1 MYKLHVS
8 DRKYTTWKIFGAKT
22 LEVVETSISPIK
34 HKLFDQDIF
43 DAKEDRV
50 TIVHSCVRS
59 MKNIPGVLVLEGDK
73 TYGKRNRKFLYRC
86 IPDDKRLPEF
96 LIRYSKKMGFSKKN
110 YNKYVI
116 FKFLNW
122 DNDYPIGTLIQV
134 LGDVTKLDHFYE
146 YQLYCKSLYASIQT
160 FTKNTMK
167 KLRTKSTEYF
177 IDKIDEH
184 MIDKTNKEVFSID
197 PHASKDFDDAFS
209 FEESYDHFCIG
220 IYIANVALW
229 LDVMGIWESFSRR
242 VATIYLPDR
251 KRPMLPT
258 VLSDLLCSLRER
270 ETRFA
275 FTLELSV
282 SKNTGEIIDSSFYN
296 SKIRVRKNYTY
307 DNVTKYDAFK
317 KLFECV
323 KKMNKYKKYV
333 PYLKDS
339 HDMVSYLMIVMN
351 YISAKKLQEF
361 KTGIFR
367 SLVSKDS
374 YKTPEHLPENI
385 GRFLKSWNS
394 MGGSYEPFAELKRHD
409 MLELEAY
416 VHITSPIR
424 RLVDLL
430 NIMELQ
436 DKLGI
441 YKKSQAAKQFY
452 DEWTAVESFGYINTT
467 MRAIRKVQND
477 CSLLNVCQTMNDL
490 HERKFEGFMFDRIER
505 NDGLYQYMVYL
516 PELKMVNRVTIR
528 NDRKNMSFGKFKLY
542 VFVDE
547 HRLKQKLRLN
557 ICI

>member
-8 DRKYTTWKIFGAKT
+8 DRKYTTWKIYEAKT
-22 LEVVETSISPIK
+22 HETVESTISPIE

-43 DAKEDRV
+43 DANDLSV
-50 TIVHSCVRS
+50 TIVHSCVRL
-59 MKNIPGVLVLEGDK
+59 MKNIPGVLVLEGNK

-96 LIRYSKKMGFSKKN
+96 LIPYSKKIEFSKKDF
-110 YNKYVI
+110 NKYVI
-116 FKFLNW
+116 FQFLNW
-122 DNDYPIGTLIQV
+122 DHKHPIGTLVQV

-160 FTKNTMK
+160 FTKATMK
-167 KLRTKSTEYF
+167 QIRTKSTEYF

-209 FEESYDHFCIG
+209 FEETRDHYHVA

-258 VLSDLLCSLRER
+258 VLSDLLCSLQEG

-275 FTLELSV
+275 FTLDLKIDKTGIIV
-282 SKNTGEIIDSSFYN
+282 DSKFYN
-296 SKIRVRKNYTY
+296 SKIRVKKNYTY
-307 DNVTKYDAFK
+307 DNVTNYKQFEN
-317 KLFECV
+317 LFECV
-323 KKMNKYKKYV
+323 KKMNKSQKYV
-333 PYLKDS
+333 TSLKDS
-339 HDMVSYLMIVMN
+339 HDMVAYLMIVMN
-351 YISAKKLQEF
+351 YISAKKLQEYQ
-361 KTGIFR
+361 TGIFR
-367 SLVSKDS
+367 SVVSKDS
-374 YKTPEHLPENI
+374 YQTPEHLPENI

-394 MGGSYEPFAELKRHD
+394 MGGSYEPFVDLKGHD

-430 NIMELQ
+430 NIIELQ

-441 YKKSQAAKQFY
+441 YKKSPAAKLFY
-452 DEWTAVESFGYINTT
+452 DEWTMSASFDYINMT

-477 CSLLNVCQTMNDL
+477 CSLLNVCQTMDDL
-490 HERKFEGFMFDRIER
+490 HEREFEGFMFDRIER

-516 PELKMVNRVTIR
+516 PELKMVNRVTMR
-528 NDRKNMSFGKFKLY
+528 DDQKNMSFGKFKLY

>member
-1 MYKLHVS
+1 MYK
-8 DRKYTTWKIFGAKT
+8 AKT
-22 LEVVETSISPIK
+22 LETVELPISPIE

-43 DAKEDRV
+43 DAKEDTV

-59 MKNIPGVLVLEGDK
+59 MKNIPGVLVLEGNK

-96 LIRYSKKMGFSKKN
+96 LIPYSKKIEFSKKDF
-110 YNKYVI
+110 NKYVI
-116 FKFLNW
+116 FQFLNW
-122 DNDYPIGTLIQV
+122 DHEHPIGTLVQV

-160 FTKNTMK
+160 FTKATMK
-167 KLRTKSTEYF
+167 QIRTKSTDYF
-177 IDKIDEH
+177 IEKIDEH
-184 MIDKTNKEVFSID
+184 MIDKTGEEVFSID
-197 PHASKDFDDAFS
+197 PQASKDFDDAFS
-209 FEESYDHFCIG
+209 FKETPDHYHVA

-258 VLSDLLCSLRER
+258 VLSDLLCSLQEG

-275 FTLELSV
+275 FALDLKIDKTGAIV
-282 SKNTGEIIDSSFYN
+282 DSKFYN
-296 SKIRVRKNYTY
+296 SKIRVKKNYTY
-307 DNVTKYDAFK
+307 DNVTNYKQFK
-317 KLFECV
+317 NLFDCV
-323 KKMNKYKKYV
+323 KKMNKSKKYV
-333 PYLKDS
+333 TSLKDS
-339 HDMVSYLMIVMN
+339 HDLVAYLMIVMN
-351 YISAKKLQEF
+351 YVSAKKLQEYQ
-361 KTGIFR
+361 TGIFR
-367 SLVSKDS
+367 SVVSKDS
-374 YKTPEHLPENI
+374 YTSPDHLPENI

-394 MGGSYEPFAELKRHD
+394 MGGSYEPFVDLKGHA

-430 NIMELQ
+430 NIIELQ
-436 DKLGI
+436 DKLGL
-441 YKKSQAAKQFY
+441 YNKSQAARRFY
-452 DEWTAVESFGYINTT
+452 DEWTTSASFDYINTT

-477 CSLLNVCQTMNDL
+477 CSLLNVCQRMDDL
-490 HERKFEGFMFDRIER
+490 HEREFDGFMFDRIER

-528 NDRKNMSFGKFKLY
+528 DDQKNMAFGKFKLY

>member
-8 DRKYTTWKIFGAKT
+8 DRKYTSWKMYKAKT
-22 LEVVETSISPIK
+22 LETVESIISPIE

-43 DAKEDRV
+43 DANENTV

-59 MKNIPGVLVLEGDK
+59 MKNIPGVLVLEGNK

-96 LIRYSKKMGFSKKN
+96 LIPYSKKIEFSKKDF
-110 YNKYVI
+110 NKYVI
-116 FKFLNW
+116 FQFLNW
-122 DNDYPIGTLIQV
+122 DQGHPIGTLVQV
-134 LGDVTKLDHFYE
+134 LGDVTKLDNFYE

-160 FTKNTMK
+160 FTKAAMK
-167 KLRTKSTEYF
+167 TLKAKSTTYF
-177 IDKIDEH
+177 IENIEKH
-184 MIDKTNKEVFSID
+184 MIDRTDTEIFSID
-197 PHASKDFDDAFS
+197 PKTSKDFDDAFS
-209 FEESYDHFCIG
+209 FEESNDHHLVS

-258 VLSDLLCSLRER
+258 VLSDLLCSLQEG

-275 FTLELSV
+275 FTLDLKI
-282 SKNTGEIIDSSFYN
+282 SKDTGEIVDSSFYN
-296 SKIRVRKNYTY
+296 SKICVKKNYTY
-307 DNVTKYDAFK
+307 NNVGEYDKYK
-317 KLFECV
+317 KLFDCV
-323 KKMNKYKKYV
+323 KKMNKYQNYV
-333 PYLKDS
+333 TYLKDS
-339 HDMVSYLMIVMN
+339 HDMVAYLMIVMN
-351 YISAKKLQEF
+351 YISAKKLRMK

-367 SLVSKDS
+367 SVISKDS
-374 YKTPEHLPENI
+374 YKTPNHLPENI

-394 MGGSYEPFAELKRHD
+394 MGGSYEPFADLKRHD

-430 NIMELQ
+430 NIIELQ

-441 YKKSQAAKQFY
+441 YKKSPAAKQFY
-452 DEWTAVESFGYINTT
+452 DEWTTPTSFDYINTT

-477 CSLLNVCQTMNDL
+477 CSLLNVCQTMDNL
-490 HERKFEGFMFDRIER
+490 HEREFDGFMFDRIER

-516 PELKMVNRVTIR
+516 PELKMVNRVTMR
-528 NDRKNMSFGKFKLY
+528 NDRANMSFGKFKLY